1 MPTVIGRPRR
11 SLVVMGACGLA
22 FIVYTQL
29 VELGLLR
36 GLDLEM
42 ARLAASL
49 WRPPV
54 GTAAAAVALLGG
66 PEVTGALALA
76 MALLLVR
83 TGRPRAAWAL
93 VALPIVVALEV
104 VYKRAIFH
112 PPPLRFAHTDGPSL
126 VTIFAP
132 ATLTL
137 GGSYPS
143 GHIVRTLLVYGCG
156 AYLLQWLGPWKLVRR
171 AAWPVMVCMVG
182 AVALDRIYLNV
193 HWQSD
198 VVGGLLLGG
207 TALAGAVAWLDALRA
222 VER

>member
-1 MPTVIGRPRR
+1 
-11 SLVVMGACGLA
+11 MGACGLA
-22 FIVYTQL
+22 FIAYTQA
-29 VELGLLR
+29 VTLGLVR
-36 GLDLEM
+36 GLDLEV
-42 ARLAASL
+42 AHLAASL
-49 WRPPV
+49 WRPQV
-54 GTAAAAVALLGG
+54 GVVAAAVALLGG
-66 PEVTGALALA
+66 PEVTGALTLA

-83 TGRPRAAWAL
+83 AGRPRAVWAL
-93 VALPIVVALEV
+93 LALPIVVALEL

-126 VTIFAP
+126 VTIFA
-132 ATLTL
+132 ANTLTL

-143 GHIVRTLLVYGCG
+143 GHIMRAILVYGCG
-156 AYLLQWLGPWKLVRR
+156 AYLIRWLGPWMQMRR
-171 AAWPVMVCMVG
+171 AAWPVMVSIVG

-207 TALAGAVAWLDALRA
+207 AALAGAVAWLDTLRA